1 MTSVQHDNSIPLS
14 VIIVTYNSADEIGE
28 CLHSLLPQVTFL
40 GGEIIIVDNASRDD
54 TLAIVEDETTDFE
67 AIQVIKNQRNYNFSV
82 ANNQGLEAARGEHLL
97 ILNPD
102 TQVQVGSVEILLNA
116 IQGDNHLGAV
126 APQLLWPDGH
136 IQRSCRRF
144 PTHWDVV
151 VHSLGLNLL
160 WPESRFFNGWKMG
173 DFNHAY
179 PREVDQPAAA
189 ALMVR
194 GSLLRE
200 LKGFDRQFPMFFND
214 VDLCRRIHAA
224 GYKILFQPEAQVVHL
239 GGSSVLKNRTTMII
253 SSHISFFRYLEK
265 YYDRFHH
272 QLFNLLAGLLL
283 YLGLIP
289 RLVWHWL
296 GLAIRFRRRDAL

>member
-1 MTSVQHDNSIPLS
+1 MSLPQQDIPLS
-14 VIIVTYNSADEIGE
+14 VIIVTYNSAGEIDA
-28 CLHSLLPQVTFL
+28 CLHALMPQVEFL
-40 GGEIIIVDNASRDD
+40 NGEIIVVDNASRDG
-54 TLAIVEDETTDFE
+54 TLSVVYEKTSDFN
-67 AIQVIKNQRNYNFSV
+67 AIQVIENKHNYGFAV
-82 ANNQGLEAARGEHLL
+82 ANNQGLETARGDHIF

-116 IQGDNHLGAV
+116 LQGDDHLGAV

-136 IQRSCRRF
+136 IQRSCRRL

-160 WPESRFFNGWKMG
+160 RPNSRFLNGWKMG

-179 PREVDQPAAA
+179 PREVDQPAGA

-200 LKGFDRQFPMFFND
+200 LDGFNRQFPMFFND
-214 VDLCRRIHAA
+214 VDLCRRIWDA

-239 GGSSVLKNRTTMII
+239 GGSAVLKNRTAMIV

-265 YYDRFHH
+265 NYDRLHH
-272 QLFNLLAGLLL
+272 QIFNLLAGLLL

-289 RLVWHWL
+289 RLLWHWL
-296 GLAIRFRRRDAL
+296 GLALRFRRKDAL